1 MLAWFHIHVLK
12 RVKINQIESEINKSL
27 KQIMFCEVLRLK
39 FQLKCKVVILRKS
52 NFQIGPIYQI
62 SYFFSSYVR
71 LLFFMFTWLF
81 SVFLNIIAS
90 FPFLLSYF
98 IFFSSKNEKVVLF
111 GIFHHKRIKLLNI
124 WLISTQTITFSFS
137 SWHRQWAR
145 NRNLPYLHEKNIE
158 SKKSALKFFL
168 DA

>member
-27 KQIMFCEVLRLK
+27 KQIMFCEVPRLK

-52 NFQIGPIYQI
+52 NFQIEPIYQI
-62 SYFFSSYVR
+62 SYFIF
-71 LLFFMFTWLF
+71 
-81 SVFLNIIAS
+81 
-90 FPFLLSYF
+90 
-98 IFFSSKNEKVVLF
+98 FFSSKNEKVVLF

-124 WLISTQTITFSFS
+124 WLIRRQTITFSFS